1 MHLHIYSSYLFLE
14 NRKNIIFCKKKKH
27 LIMILVA
34 IMVLLILLNM
44 YVCRSKIKISK
55 QYQLKKRNPEPIFVD
70 QLKRSRYLL

>member
-1 MHLHIYSSYLFLE
+1 
-14 NRKNIIFCKKKKH
+14 
-27 LIMILVA
+27 MILVA